1 MKACA
6 IKLFSEKF
14 FKKPQEIVSF
24 GFTNTRCSI
33 FPLTFSRRLLYYSY
47 RLIDRDISKEDIH
60 MNIKLFS
67 KNNCMQCKM
76 AKRFLSDN
84 NISFEEINIDNDPSA
99 VDWLREKGF
108 QSVPIVTSDATTV
121 VGFRPDQLR
130 QLAS

>member
-1 MKACA
+1 
-6 IKLFSEKF
+6 
-14 FKKPQEIVSF
+14 
-24 GFTNTRCSI
+24 
-33 FPLTFSRRLLYYSY
+33 
-47 RLIDRDISKEDIH
+47 

-76 AKRFLSDN
+76 AKRFLADN

-99 VDWLREKGF
+99 VDWLKEKGF
-108 QSVPIVTSDATTV
+108 QSVPIITSDATTV